1 MFRPLLFI
9 FANHHFILTKI
20 ILTLESL
27 RILPFCVNIPS
38 LTLMGIKNGSKPSNN
53 AGYSRFSFGNDLCY
67 FSVSSVLLLFIMLR
81 MADLE
86 INS

>member
-1 MFRPLLFI
+1 
-9 FANHHFILTKI
+9 
-20 ILTLESL
+20 
-27 RILPFCVNIPS
+27 
-38 LTLMGIKNGSKPSNN
+38 MGIKNGYKPNNN